1 MTLREIVKTY
11 PWKFFLTTSLVLL
24 DSILGIL
31 FPLFIGFAIDYAI
44 DGSYKGAIQLGTL
57 GIVSLVIG
65 SGRRFFDSRFYA
77 EVYTNFGLK
86 AVEIVD
92 VKEESKRTAR
102 LSMLRELVEF
112 MENSLPVLI
121 DNIIGFIGVIIII
134 SFLNLK
140 IFAGTLLVTLIVF
153 VLYVLSSKRTLRY
166 NEGYND
172 ELEKQVDV
180 ITNKDNELK
189 DHLRAMMSW
198 NIKLSD
204 LETLNFSVS
213 WLFLLGFLVLSIIIA
228 ISDGITQYGALFAL
242 VMYVFQYIGNV
253 INLPLFYQQWLRLS
267 EITER
272 LKRI

>member
-57 GIVSLVIG
+57 GIISLIIG

-86 AVEIVD
+86 AVEVVD

>member
-57 GIVSLVIG
+57 GIVSLIIG

-86 AVEIVD
+86 AVEVVD

-172 ELEKQVDV
+172 ELEKQVDI

-189 DHLRAMMSW
+189 DHLKAMMSW

>member
-1 MTLREIVKTY
+1 MTLSEIVKTY
-11 PWKFFLTTSLVLL
+11 PWKFCLTSSLVLL

-44 DGSYKGAIQLGTL
+44 AGSYKGAVQLGTL
-57 GIVSLVIG
+57 GIVSLIIG

-77 EVYTNFGLK
+77 DVYTNFGLK
-86 AVEIVD
+86 AVEVVD

-112 MENSLPVLI
+112 MENSLPVLV
-121 DNIIGFIGVIIII
+121 DNIIGLIGVIIII
-134 SFLNLK
+134 SFLSVK
-140 IFAGTLLVTLIVF
+140 IFVGTLLVSLIVF
-153 VLYVLSSKRTLRY
+153 MIYVISSKRTLGY

-172 ELEKQVDV
+172 ELEKQVDA
-180 ITNKDNELK
+180 IANKNNELSN
-189 DHLRAMMSW
+189 HLRAMMNW

-213 WLFLLGFLVLSIIIA
+213 WLFLLGFLVLSIVIA
-228 ISDGITQYGALFAL
+228 ISDGITQYGTLFAL
-242 VMYVFQYIGNV
+242 VMYVFQYIGSV
-253 INLPLFYQQWLRLS
+253 VNLPLFYQQWLRLS